1 MLTHLKEV
9 SRMTNKIPEVVPNF
23 KNEIKND
30 THILTLNGVVAS
42 DEFDNTISFKRIEN
56 ALNSTD
62 KDIVIKLASGG
73 GDAFEGI
80 NIYNYLKALKNHVTV
95 EITSLAAS
103 AASIIAMGAD
113 EIIMHTGANMM
124 IHEAALM
131 AFGNKSQLQKAL
143 NAVESA
149 DKSIVEIYHERT
161 GLDKQKIIS
170 MMAEE
175 TWMTADEAIEHK
187 FADKKMQAKEVS
199 DVNKDQLVAS
209 LKEQQKMLAQM
220 IVNVSENEEPESDG
234 TVEQRLANVENE
246 VKNLASRVEG
256 LESNDSDGAD
266 ESSDN
271 SSATVQNKFNRF
283 AF

>member
-1 MLTHLKEV
+1 MQMNLKEV
-9 SRMTNKIPEVVPNF
+9 NRMTNKIPNVVPQF
-23 KNEIKND
+23 KNEIKNN

-56 ALNSTD
+56 ALKNTD
-62 KDIVIKLASGG
+62 KNVVIKLASGG

-80 NIYNYLKALKNHVTV
+80 NIYNYLRNLTNHVTV

-187 FADKKMQAKEVS
+187 FADKKMQSKEVI
-199 DVNKDQLVAS
+199 DMDKGQLVAS

-220 IVNVSENEEPESDG
+220 IVNVSGEEEPNSNE
-234 TVEQRLANVENE
+234 TLEQRLANVENE
-246 VKNLASRVEG
+246 VKNLKSRVEV
-256 LESNDSDGAD
+256 LEDGDSGDDSEETSNGS
-266 ESSDN
+266 
-271 SSATVQNKFNRF
+271 VQNKFNRF

>member
-1 MLTHLKEV
+1 MHLKEV
-9 SRMTNKIPEVVPNF
+9 NRMTNKIPNVVPQF
-23 KNEIKND
+23 KNEIKNN

-56 ALNSTD
+56 ALKNTD
-62 KDIVIKLASGG
+62 KNVVIKLASGG

-80 NIYNYLKALKNHVTV
+80 NIYNYLRNLTNHVTV

-187 FADKKMQAKEVS
+187 FADKKMQSKEVI
-199 DVNKDQLVAS
+199 DMDKGQLVAS

-220 IVNVSENEEPESDG
+220 IVNVSGEEEPNSNE
-234 TVEQRLANVENE
+234 TLEQRLANVENE
-246 VKNLASRVEG
+246 VKNLKSRVEVSEDG
-256 LESNDSDGAD
+256 DSGDDSEEISNGS
-266 ESSDN
+266 
-271 SSATVQNKFNRF
+271 VQNKFNRF

>member
-1 MLTHLKEV
+1 MQMNLKEV
-9 SRMTNKIPEVVPNF
+9 NRMTNKIPNVVPQF
-23 KNEIKND
+23 KNEIKNN

-56 ALNSTD
+56 ALKNTD
-62 KDIVIKLASGG
+62 KNVVIKLASGG

-80 NIYNYLKALKNHVTV
+80 NIYNYLRNLTNHVTV

-187 FADKKMQAKEVS
+187 FADKKMQFKEVI
-199 DVNKDQLVAS
+199 DMDKGQLVAS

-220 IVNVSENEEPESDG
+220 IVNVSGEEEPNSNE
-234 TVEQRLANVENE
+234 TLEQRLANVENE
-246 VKNLASRVEG
+246 VKNLKSRVEV
-256 LESNDSDGAD
+256 LEDGDSGDDSEEISNGS
-266 ESSDN
+266 
-271 SSATVQNKFNRF
+271 VQNKFNRF